1 MFITHQIKEAMD
13 IGDRVLAFHRPARIA
28 YEARLDATSESDKQK
43 MQDDIMKVLS
53 ADPTS
58 MEL

>member
-1 MFITHQIKEAMD
+1 MD

-28 YEARLDATSESDKQK
+28 YQARLNATTSDNDRQK

-53 ADPTS
+53 VEPTGL
-58 MEL
+58 EHGT